1 MGEGHGQGEG
11 GGAKGCL
18 SAVIWFL
25 LLWFV
30 GWPVAFIL
38 AWIYV
43 LLLPFGACIDSIKP
57 INEQL
62 VRILQ
67 LPLTFAQNMVDM
79 KPIC

>member
-1 MGEGHGQGEG
+1 MGEGEGRG
-11 GGAKGCL
+11 GGANGCL

-25 LLWFV
+25 LLWFI

-43 LLLPFGACIDSIKP
+43 LLLPFGACIDGIKS

>member
-1 MGEGHGQGEG
+1 MGKGQG

-18 SAVIWFL
+18 SAIIWLL

-30 GWPVAFIL
+30 AWPIAFLL
-38 AWIYV
+38 AWVYIF
-43 LLLPFGACIDSIKP
+43 LLPFGACVDAIRS

-67 LPLTFAQNMVDM
+67 LPLTCAQNMIDM